1 HSGTLRA
8 KKSCVAAGECAQI
21 IERNGINTRP
31 QSQKRGHDV
40 APVTVHTGLVGLE
53 PNPTKGGYEYATVWK
68 RCGDD
73 VVHQLVEDDTVP
85 RKLIRSQGECAISLL
100 D

>member
-1 HSGTLRA
+1 VQGPTAERQKGLQEPHGT
-8 KKSCVAAGECAQI
+8 CHDH
-21 IERNGINTRP
+21 N
-31 QSQKRGHDV
+31 SQKRGHDV